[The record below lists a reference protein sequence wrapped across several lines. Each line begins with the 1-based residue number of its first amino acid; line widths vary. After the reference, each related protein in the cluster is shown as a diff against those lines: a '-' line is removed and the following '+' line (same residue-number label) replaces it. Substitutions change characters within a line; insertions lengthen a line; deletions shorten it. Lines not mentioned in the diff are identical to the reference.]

1 MDSTRKSRFRICS
14 PNFFSRLDV
23 RCISWILQEC
33 SFLLGVCR
41 CLKVKL
47 IGMVIG
53 TQARIF
59 TEICTSD
66 QCVGPLIGGGRSWR
80 REREGRQMKLSSSS
94 ERALTHLARP
104 RHPAQRHP
112 GSHWET
118 CTGNNRRLSP
128 LSSVSVVMA
137 VGRV

>member
-1 MDSTRKSRFRICS
+1 MDSSRQSKFRICF
-14 PNFFSRLDV
+14 PKFFSRLDV

-33 SFLLGVCR
+33 SLLLGVSR

-47 IGMVIG
+47 IGMVLVLK
-53 TQARIF
+53 QEFSPRSARL
-59 TEICTSD
+59 TSALD
-66 QCVGPLIGGGRSWR
+66 HSLEEGDRGG
-80 REREGRQMKLSSSS
+80 EREGRQMKLSSSS

-112 GSHWET
+112 GSWET